1 MRKQAKLP
9 FKQVKSEFEMEH
21 NDCTVLA
28 LSTVTPLTYREA
40 HKLLADAGRS
50 FGRGFHLRRWLKH
63 EPNLIPGVQFT
74 VMYDWLTAPLI
85 SKIDLESGLESIRT
99 RNLTVG
105 QFMKSKPQGN
115 YLVFVRQHVFTVIDG
130 TIHDSFLPGS
140 RRIVKKIYKVE
151 AL

>member
-1 MRKQAKLP
+1 MLTEYINWNGERKTWDPDTAVNYFLIVDRQIIA
-9 FKQVKSEFEMEH
+9 E
-21 NDCTVLA
+21 DGRY
-28 LSTVTPLTYREA
+28 LSHGA
-40 HKLLADAGRS
+40 MF

-74 VMYDWLTAPLI
+74 VMYDWLTAPLV
-85 SKIDLESGLESIRT
+85 SKVDLESGLESIRT

-105 QFMKSKPQGN
+105 QFMKSKLQGN
-115 YLVFVRQHVFTVIDG
+115 YLVFVRQHVFTVING